1 MNDEDFV
8 RFRLV
13 FLAGADGVPNGEM
26 NLEPGWQDP
35 QIVQYGTGRME
46 GS

>member
-13 FLAGADGVPNGEM
+13 FLAGADEVLNGEM
-26 NLEPGWQDP
+26 NFEPGWRVHRLFNMALAD
-35 QIVQYGTGRME
+35 ME